1 MIVWALYIPAGK
13 AITNSFSSWFSSRKA
28 KLVVATSKPQ
38 VVHKKNYLKSLLL
51 LSTTM
56 KLKYRKK
63 SMLNYEEFKKLLSHL
78 PLLSQETT

>member
-1 MIVWALYIPAGK
+1 
-13 AITNSFSSWFSSRKA
+13 
-28 KLVVATSKPQ
+28 LVFIKKSEVGGCNKPQ

-51 LSTTM
+51 LSTSM

-78 PLLSQETT
+78 PLLSQETTFRK